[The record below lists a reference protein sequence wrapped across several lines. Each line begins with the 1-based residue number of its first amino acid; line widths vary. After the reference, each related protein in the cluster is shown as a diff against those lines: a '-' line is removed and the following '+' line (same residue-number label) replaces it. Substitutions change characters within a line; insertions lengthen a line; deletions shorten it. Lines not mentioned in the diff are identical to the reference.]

1 MVIMLLYIPQ
11 LLNLIDTYPAPQNRL
26 TLVSKKATGK
36 DYGGTAKQS

>member
-11 LLNLIDTYPAPQNRL
+11 LLNLIDTYPALQNRL

-36 DYGGTAKQS
+36 DYRSTAKQS